1 MLFGLLIDSRVPVTV
16 SRFPGGKGPM
26 KPVPVQQDI
35 RFLDVKETWR
45 EIAWRLGC
53 DPRVIIKKCGWMEDC
68 SLSKGYPS
76 PVARVINLNSVS
88 RVMLCFRLENGGDV
102 GLPTYVMMTIECRLN
117 N

>member
-1 MLFGLLIDSRVPVTV
+1 
-16 SRFPGGKGPM
+16 
-26 KPVPVQQDI
+26 
-35 RFLDVKETWR
+35 
-45 EIAWRLGC
+45 
-53 DPRVIIKKCGWMEDC
+53 MEDC

-88 RVMLCFRLENGGDV
+88 RVTLCFRLENGGDV